1 MTNNKRPA
9 RIFGPARPATLSPLL
24 LAVLLAGCDADEA
37 SVAAASASPTSPA
50 APIALSVT
58 PSLGQTFAADVRVI
72 APGGGGLEV
81 AELAR
86 GQTDSSGE
94 ADVEVPADEEG
105 PYIIEVSGNETASY
119 YDEGSDQ
126 DVALGAD
133 DQMRTVIA
141 GPPAAGEHI
150 AVTPLTEMACRY
162 LEAAHGPLE
171 LLTREQLAELFA
183 SGQVADAF
191 ERVRQE
197 MAPELGGAGI
207 NTVPKLVGSAA
218 DLAALGATDADL
230 YALKLA
236 ALARVAH
243 VNGSARP
250 ALAMMEKLATD
261 FIDGS
266 VNGMS
271 GLLALG
277 TDTYDVTR
285 LAAQLDAAA
294 QELGTSPDIQDA
306 LAIIDNYVSA
316 FLVALGAS
324 TDPGDGGGDPLPTG
338 PGDLLASWA
347 GDYHGSWNVNQLEA
361 KIYMGSWL
369 GWQRDIVT
377 ETALKAAMEVMTFVG
392 NGCHWTIG
400 VQNVS
405 LGTINIPFS
414 EAYAVAAAG
423 DARTYT
429 LPTNLTVLDY
439 GVTGTATLNT
449 QNVLPTKLSFAY
461 NYKTPLN
468 DIKYSA
474 TCTFSYKL

>member
-1 MTNNKRPA
+1 MMTTRPA
-9 RIFGPARPATLSPLL
+9 LLRGPARPAVLAPLL
-24 LAVLLAGCDADEA
+24 LAILLAGCDADDITA
-37 SVAAASASPTSPA
+37 SAAAPA
-50 APIALSVT
+50 APAPAPVSMSIT

-86 GQTDSSGE
+86 AKTGNDGE
-94 ADVEVPADEEG
+94 ADVELPAEEEG
-105 PYIIEVSGNETASY
+105 PYIVEVTGNESATY
-119 YDEGSDQ
+119 YDEGSDA

-133 DQMRTVIA
+133 DRMRTVVA
-141 GPPAAGEHI
+141 APPADGASV

-171 LLTREQLAELFA
+171 LLTREQFAELFA

-197 MAPELGGAGI
+197 LAPELGGAGI
-207 NTVPKLVGSAA
+207 NTVPRLVGSAA

-243 VNGSARP
+243 VNGATRP
-250 ALAMMEKLATD
+250 ALAMMDTLAED
-261 FIDGS
+261 FADGT

-277 TDTYDVTR
+277 TATYDVNR
-285 LAAQLDAAA
+285 LAAQLDTAAG
-294 QELGTSPDIQDA
+294 ELATSPEIQDA
-306 LAIIDNYVSA
+306 LAAIDNYVSD
-316 FLVALGAS
+316 FLVALGEIS
-324 TDPGDGGGDPLPTG
+324 VPGDGDGGDPLPTG

-347 GDYHGSWNVNQLEA
+347 GEYHGNWNVNQLEA

-369 GWQRDIVT
+369 GWQRDIIT
-377 ETALKAAMEVMTFVG
+377 ETALKAAMEVMTFAG
-392 NGCHWTIG
+392 AGCNWTIG
-400 VQNVS
+400 VQDVS
-405 LGTINIPFS
+405 LGAINIPFS
-414 EAYAVAAAG
+414 EAYAVAATG
-423 DARTYT
+423 EARTYT

-449 QNVLPTKLSFAY
+449 QNVLPTQLSFAY

-474 TCTFSYKL
+474 TCSFSYKL